1 MNSHVAIAIACLSLS
16 FAACAQDEANPTI
29 TVDYEQLRH
38 DRMLELQRQELG
50 VTNNQWPRF
59 RKLMD
64 EIKPFLDEERDT
76 RADLSRIDI
85 NNDWAGWGMDPSLW
99 APEFGPRS
107 HHEAEFARVL
117 SVLDAWR
124 HRRFFE
130 LTEALAQLEGVMHP
144 PDVHGQPS
152 HVKLTDHR
160 ELARVQAARLHTA
173 ADRGDH
179 DDRFA
184 AFAELVATHQTIVWF
199 GEGFDSLVAEDGV
212 RTACE
217 HLLKAHLRH
226 PITDDAW
233 LANADAVLSRYAQKR
248 WLPNDAL
255 IASLRAEFLDHVQ
268 RTYTDDGAGDG
279 VFLPDEYNKM
289 FLFFENALA
298 DYDGPFATRREAAAW
313 LERYIGLLGP
323 LSTATGQGYLH
334 DETAIRT
341 HIDSIGARMPASV
354 DLAPAYLK
362 MVRVLRGFEIRVAG
376 TRVVLAIERYRLAND
391 GAIPDSLDELGDV
404 LPETLRTDPLS
415 GEPWVY
421 HAYPTSITEF
431 GRDLLPG
438 AKAWPYQLWS
448 RALPGI
454 EQATEWSS
462 DPTNG
467 VLITVPLQ
475 APQYDAP

>member
-1 MNSHVAIAIACLSLS
+1 MNSHVVIAIACLSLS
-16 FAACAQDEANPTI
+16 FTACAQEEAKPTI
-29 TVDYEQLRH
+29 AVDYEQLRH

-50 VTNNQWPRF
+50 VTTNQWPRF

-64 EIKPFLDEERDT
+64 EITPFLDEERDT
-76 RADLSRIDI
+76 RADVSRIDI

-99 APEFGPRS
+99 EPKFGPRS

-130 LTEALAQLEGVMHP
+130 LTAALAQLEGVVHP

-152 HVKLTDHR
+152 HVKLTDQR

-184 AFAELVATHQTIVWF
+184 AFAELVVVNQTIAWF
-199 GEGFDSLVAEDGV
+199 GGQIDWLVAEAGISA
-212 RTACE
+212 ACE

-226 PITDDAW
+226 PIGDDAW
-233 LANADAVLSRYAQKR
+233 LADTDDVLARHAQER
-248 WLPNDAL
+248 WLPNRAL
-255 IASLRAEFLDHVQ
+255 IASIHEDYLDHIQ
-268 RTYTDDGAGDG
+268 RTYTDDGTGDG
-279 VFLPDEYNKM
+279 VFLPGKYNEM
-289 FLFFENALA
+289 FYFFENAIA
-298 DYDGPFATRREAAAW
+298 DFEGPFASRREATAW
-313 LERYIGLLGP
+313 LEQHVELLHRV
-323 LSTATGQGYLH
+323 TTTTGQDYL
-334 DETAIRT
+334 EAEAAMLASAEAAGPRVPSAID
-341 HIDSIGARMPASV
+341 IDYSRMI
-354 DLAPAYLK
+354 
-362 MVRVLRGFEIRVAG
+362 RVLRKFEIRVAG
-376 TRVVLAIERYRLAND
+376 TRVVLAIERYRLANG
-391 GAIPDSLDELGDV
+391 GAIPDSLDELGDL
-404 LPETLRTDPLS
+404 LPESQRTDPLS

-448 RALPGI
+448 RALPGN
-454 EQATEWSS
+454 EQATKWSS
-462 DPTNG
+462 DPKNG

>member
-16 FAACAQDEANPTI
+16 FAACAQEEAKPTI

-50 VTNNQWPRF
+50 VTTNQWPRF
-59 RKLMD
+59 HALME
-64 EIKPFLDEERDT
+64 EIAPFLDEARKEDS
-76 RADLSRIDI
+76 ALWDDDNEFAGAGFSIDFY
-85 NNDWAGWGMDPSLW
+85 
-99 APEFGPRS
+99 APTAKMPAQ
-107 HHEAEFARVL
+107 HDAELARVL
-117 SVLDAWR
+117 KRLDAWR

-130 LTEALAQLEGVMHP
+130 LTAALAQLEGVVHP

-184 AFAELVATHQTIVWF
+184 AFAELVVVNQTIAWF
-199 GEGFDSLVAEDGV
+199 GGQIDWLVAEAGISA
-212 RTACE
+212 ACE

-226 PITDDAW
+226 PIGDDAW
-233 LANADAVLSRYAQKR
+233 LADADAVLSRLAQDR
-248 WLPNDAL
+248 WLPKRAL
-255 IASLRAEFLDHVQ
+255 IASIHEDHLDHIQ
-268 RTYTDDGAGDG
+268 RTYTDDCTGDG
-279 VFLPDEYNKM
+279 VFLPGKYNEM
-289 FLFFENALA
+289 FYFFENAIA
-298 DYDGPFATRREAAAW
+298 DFEGPFASRREATAW
-313 LERYIGLLGP
+313 LEQHVELLHRV
-323 LSTATGQGYLH
+323 TTTTGQDYL
-334 DETAIRT
+334 EAEAAMMASAESAGPRVPSAI
-341 HIDSIGARMPASV
+341 DLDYSRM
-354 DLAPAYLK
+354 
-362 MVRVLRGFEIRVAG
+362 MRVLRGFEIRVAG

-391 GAIPDSLDELGDV
+391 GAIPDSLDELGDL
-404 LPETLRTDPLS
+404 LPESHRTDPLS

-462 DPTNG
+462 DPKNG